1 MTQCMFNVSVM
12 YDRGFT
18 ESEIVFLGFS
28 RHWMSSLRR
37 RQPQEAMRQ
46 FLFKGEQI

>member
-1 MTQCMFNVSVM
+1 MTQCKYNVSVM

-18 ESEIVFLGFS
+18 EIEMGFLGINK
-28 RHWMSSLRR
+28 HWFSSLRR

-46 FLFKGEQI
+46 FLFRGEQI